1 MRRMVRPTET
11 NKNRILWLQVGGIAG
26 IQGAI
31 TLCWVIY
38 NFYLPQLLVEIGF
51 SRDLAIGLLVVENAL
66 AVVMEPL
73 MGGLSDQAKGWTA
86 NRFPF
91 ISAGVILSSA
101 LFIAIPSIVIF
112 LQPSESTRWIF
123 LFVVVSWALAMTVF
137 RSPAIALLGICA
149 AKPELP
155 TAASLLTLVAG
166 IINAF
171 RPISNNFL
179 LSLGAVFTFSFGSFV
194 LLSAAFVLRFVNP
207 PEQPVNSTVETLDVP
222 EQLLRALTLLFGTG
236 FGIAWGSRLLM
247 DVLGKLLKIELNTDN
262 VDGMI
267 FFISLSLAFAA
278 LPAGVFASKIGNRKA
293 IVWSICAISILM
305 MCMLLAG
312 AKLPFV
318 VMGAISFSLITNGSI
333 PFALSLVSSQRAGLA
348 LGIYFGGGALTG
360 ALLPRFFP
368 ELASV
373 SLGEEVLMSSVAFL
387 LAGGCVTASR
397 TINQP
402 KEL

>member
-1 MRRMVRPTET
+1 MARPTET
-11 NKNRILWLQVGGIAG
+11 NPNQILWLQVGGLAT

-51 SRDLAIGLLVVENAL
+51 SRDLAVGLLVIENAL
-66 AVVMEPL
+66 AVAMEPL
-73 MGGLSDQAKGWTA
+73 MGGLSDKAKGWTA

-91 ISAGVILSSA
+91 IWGGVILSSA
-101 LFIAIPSIVIF
+101 LFIVIPSIVTF
-112 LQPSESTRWIF
+112 LQPSEATRWIF

-137 RSPAIALLGICA
+137 RSPAIALLGKCA

-155 TAASLLTLVAG
+155 MAASLLTLVGG

-194 LLSAAFVLRFVNP
+194 LLGAAFVLRFVNP
-207 PEQPVNSTVETLDVP
+207 PEKPILAVETPNEP
-222 EQLLRALTLLFGTG
+222 EQLLRSLTLLFGTG

-247 DVLGKLLKIELNTDN
+247 DVLGKLLKVELNTDN
-262 VDGMI
+262 ISGMM

-278 LPAGVFASKIGNRKA
+278 LPSGVFASKIGNRKA
-293 IVWSICAISILM
+293 IVWAICAISILM
-305 MCMLLAG
+305 MFMLFAG

-318 VMGAISFSLITNGSI
+318 VMGVISFSLIINGAI
-333 PFALSLVSSQRAGLA
+333 PFALSLVSSQKAGLA
-348 LGIYFGGGALTG
+348 LGTYFGGGALAG
-360 ALLPRFFP
+360 ALLPGFFP
-368 ELASV
+368 ELAN
-373 SLGEEVLMSSVAFL
+373 LFPQEEILMSCVAFL

-397 TINQP
+397 TINQGVGSR
-402 KEL
+402 E

>member
-1 MRRMVRPTET
+1 MARLTET
-11 NKNRILWLQVGGIAG
+11 NPNQILWLQVGALAA

-51 SRDLAIGLLVVENAL
+51 SRDLAIGLIIVENAL

-73 MGGLSDQAKGWTA
+73 MGGLSDRAKSWTA

-91 ISAGVILSSA
+91 IFAGVILSSA
-101 LFIAIPSIVIF
+101 LFIVTPLIVTF
-112 LQPSESTRWIF
+112 LQPSEATRWIF
-123 LFVVVSWALAMTVF
+123 LFVVVSWALAMMVF
-137 RSPAIALLGICA
+137 RSPAIALLGRCA

-155 TAASLLTLVAG
+155 TAASLLTLVGG

-179 LSLGAVFTFSFGSFV
+179 LSLGAVFTFSLGSFV
-194 LLSAAFVLRFVNP
+194 LLSAAFVLRFVNL
-207 PEQPVNSTVETLDVP
+207 PEKPIPTVETLNVRKP
-222 EQLLRALTLLFGTG
+222 LLRVFALLFGTG
-236 FGIAWGSRLLM
+236 FGITWGSRLLM
-247 DVLGKLLKIELNTDN
+247 DVLGKLLKVELNTAN
-262 VDGMI
+262 INGMM
-267 FFISLSLAFAA
+267 FFVSLSLAFAA

-293 IVWSICAISILM
+293 IVWSLCAISILM

-318 VMGAISFSLITNGSI
+318 VMGVISFSLITNGAI

-348 LGIYFGGGALTG
+348 LGIYFGGGALAA
-360 ALLPRFFP
+360 ALLPSFFP
-368 ELASV
+368 ELPK
-373 SLGEEVLMSSVAFL
+373 LLPEKEVFMSSVAFL
-387 LAGGCVTASR
+387 LAGGCVTACP
-397 TINQP
+397 TTNQI
-402 KEL
+402 KKL

>member
-1 MRRMVRPTET
+1 MARPTET
-11 NKNRILWLQVGGIAG
+11 NPNQILWLQVVGLAA

-31 TLCWVIY
+31 TLSWVIY
-38 NFYLPQLLVEIGF
+38 NFYLPQLLVEMGF
-51 SRDLAIGLLVVENAL
+51 SRDLAIGLVVIENAL

-73 MGGLSDQAKGWTA
+73 MGGLSDKAKGWTA

-101 LFIAIPSIVIF
+101 LFIVIPSIVTF
-112 LQPSESTRWIF
+112 LQPSEATRWIF

-137 RSPAIALLGICA
+137 RSPAIALLGRCA

-155 TAASLLTLVAG
+155 TAASLLTLVGG
-166 IINAF
+166 IISAF

-194 LLSAAFVLRFVNP
+194 LLAAAFVLRFVNP
-207 PEQPVNSTVETLDVP
+207 PEKPVDATVETSNVP
-222 EQLLRALTLLFGTG
+222 EQLLRALALLFGTG

-247 DVLGKLLKIELNTDN
+247 DVLGKLLKVELNTN
-262 VDGMI
+262 NIDGMI

-278 LPAGVFASKIGNRKA
+278 LPAGVFASKVGNRKVL
-293 IVWSICAISILM
+293 VWGICAISILM

-318 VMGAISFSLITNGSI
+318 VMGVVSFSLITNGAI
-333 PFALSLVSSQRAGLA
+333 PFALTLVSPQRAGLA
-348 LGIYFGGGALTG
+348 LGIYFGGVALAG

-368 ELASV
+368 ELANLSPE
-373 SLGEEVLMSSVAFL
+373 EEVLMSSAAFL

-397 TINQP
+397 TINKV

>member
-1 MRRMVRPTET
+1 MAKPTET
-11 NKNRILWLQVGGIAG
+11 NKNQILWLQVGGLAT

-38 NFYLPQLLVEIGF
+38 SFYLPQLLVEIGF
-51 SRDLAIGLLVVENAL
+51 SRDLAVGLVVVENAL
-66 AVVMEPL
+66 AVAMEPL
-73 MGGLSDQAKGWTA
+73 MGGLSDNVKGWTT

-91 ISAGVILSSA
+91 ISVGVILSSA
-101 LFIAIPSIVIF
+101 LFLAIPSIVIF
-112 LQPSESTRWIF
+112 LQPSEVTRWIF

-137 RSPAIALLGICA
+137 RSP
-149 AKPELP
+149 
-155 TAASLLTLVAG
+155 

-179 LSLGAVFTFSFGSFV
+179 LGLGAIFTFSFGSFI
-194 LLSAAFVLRFVNP
+194 LLAAAYVLRFVNLP
-207 PEQPVNSTVETLDVP
+207 DQPAAVETLNVP

-247 DVLGKLLKIELNTDN
+247 DVLGKLLKVELNTDN
-262 VDGMI
+262 ISGMM

-293 IVWSICAISILM
+293 IVWAICAISILM

-318 VMGAISFSLITNGSI
+318 VMGVICFSLITNGSI

-348 LGIYFGGGALTG
+348 LGIYFGGGALAA
-360 ALLPRFFP
+360 ALIPGFFP
-368 ELASV
+368 KLASL
-373 SLGEEVLMSSVAFL
+373 SPGEEVLMSSAAFL
-387 LAGGCVTASR
+387 LAGACVSVSR
-397 TINQP
+397 TINQA
-402 KEL
+402 K

>member
-1 MRRMVRPTET
+1 MARPTET
-11 NKNRILWLQVGGIAG
+11 NPHHILWLQVSGIAG

-31 TLCWVIY
+31 TLCWLIY
-38 NFYLPQLLVEIGF
+38 NFYMPQLLVEIGF
-51 SRDLAIGLLVVENAL
+51 SQDFAIGLLIVENAL

-73 MGGLSDQAKGWTA
+73 MGGLSDTAKGWTA

-101 LFIAIPSIVIF
+101 LFIVIPSIVTF
-112 LQPSESTRWIF
+112 FQPSEATRWIF

-137 RSPAIALLGICA
+137 RSPAIALLGRCA

-155 TAASLLTLVAG
+155 TATSFLTLVGG
-166 IINAF
+166 IISAF

-194 LLSAAFVLRFVNP
+194 LLAAAYVLRFVNP
-207 PEQPVNSTVETLDVP
+207 PEKPAAPVETLNAP
-222 EQLLRALTLLFGTG
+222 EQLLRALSLLFGTG

-247 DVLGKLLKIELNTDN
+247 DVLGKLLKFELNTDN
-262 VDGMI
+262 IDGMM

-293 IVWSICAISILM
+293 IVGAICAISILM
-305 MCMLLAG
+305 MCMLFTG

-318 VMGAISFSLITNGSI
+318 VIGVISFSLITNGAI
-333 PFALSLVSSQRAGLA
+333 PFALSLVSTPKAGLA
-348 LGIYFGGGALTG
+348 IGTYFAGAALAA
-360 ALLPRFFP
+360 ALLPKFFP
-368 ELASV
+368 ELANLSPQ
-373 SLGEEVLMSSVAFL
+373 EEVLISSVAFL
-387 LAGGCVTASR
+387 LAGGCVAASR
-397 TINQP
+397 TIKQYGVGSR
-402 KEL
+402 E